1 MARKKVL
8 YMCRELDLRCDLDN
22 EEIADPV
29 AGSGDGGA
37 ALAEAEGKN
46 FRRIDPDG
54 GLEADGECTFKDE
67 QHCCSSFASFMGRGG
82 VVLDLED

>member
-1 MARKKVL
+1 MIRRHIL
-8 YMCRELDLRCDLDN
+8 HMCRESDLRGDLDN

-29 AGSGDGGA
+29 AGGGDGGA

-46 FRRIDPDG
+46 FRRIDPDS

-67 QHCCSSFASFMGRGG
+67 QHCCCSFAGFVGGGG